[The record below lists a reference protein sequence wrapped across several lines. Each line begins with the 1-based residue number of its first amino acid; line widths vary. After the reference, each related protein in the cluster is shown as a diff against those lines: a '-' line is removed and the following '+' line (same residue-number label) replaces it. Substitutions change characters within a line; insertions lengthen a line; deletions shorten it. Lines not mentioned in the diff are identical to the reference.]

1 VTETVVSAVALGTAI
16 FWSIYVSVHALL
28 AVTFFYD
35 CENIEGQS
43 ITSQMLSFFY
53 SCFVEKLPLNQMY
66 RRLHY

>member
-1 VTETVVSAVALGTAI
+1 VVSAVALGTAI

-35 CENIEGQS
+35 CQNIEGQS

-53 SCFVEKLPLNQMY
+53 LVLWRNF
-66 RRLHY
+66 H